1 MRARYR
7 APRCTS
13 LRVAWGERACAVLVI
28 LHICLNLI
36 TFIYTHTLQLLLLL
50 LPYSKWLLLQNNIM
64 PSRKPRVALT
74 MPDDLNALF
83 DRISELNGTPK
94 TKLIVELLQAYE
106 PVLVEML
113 DTLEKIHADKE
124 NAQKLV
130 KEFGQNLV
138 MNASSIIG
146 EVSKEVQDL

>member
-1 MRARYR
+1 
-7 APRCTS
+7 
-13 LRVAWGERACAVLVI
+13 
-28 LHICLNLI
+28 
-36 TFIYTHTLQLLLLL
+36 
-50 LPYSKWLLLQNNIM
+50 M

-106 PVLVEML
+106 PVLTEML

-124 NAQKLV
+124 NAQKIV
-130 KEFGQNLV
+130 KQFGQNLV
-138 MNASSIIG
+138 MEASSIP
-146 EVSKEVQDL
+146 VSYTHLRAHET

>member
-1 MRARYR
+1 M
-7 APRCTS
+7 T
-13 LRVAWGERACAVLVI
+13 
-28 LHICLNLI
+28 
-36 TFIYTHTLQLLLLL
+36 
-50 LPYSKWLLLQNNIM
+50 M

-106 PVLVEML
+106 PVLTEML

-124 NAQKLV
+124 NAQKIV
-130 KEFGQNLV
+130 KQFGQNLV
-138 MNASSIIG
+138 MEASSILG
-146 EVSKEVQDL
+146 DVSKEVQDL

>member
-1 MRARYR
+1 
-7 APRCTS
+7 
-13 LRVAWGERACAVLVI
+13 
-28 LHICLNLI
+28 
-36 TFIYTHTLQLLLLL
+36 
-50 LPYSKWLLLQNNIM
+50 M

-124 NAQKLV
+124 NAQKIV
-130 KEFGQNLV
+130 KQFGQNLV
-138 MNASSIIG
+138 MEASSILG
-146 EVSKEVQDL
+146 DVSKEVRDL

>member
-1 MRARYR
+1 
-7 APRCTS
+7 
-13 LRVAWGERACAVLVI
+13 
-28 LHICLNLI
+28 
-36 TFIYTHTLQLLLLL
+36 
-50 LPYSKWLLLQNNIM
+50 M

-106 PVLVEML
+106 PVLTEML

-124 NAQKLV
+124 NAQKIV
-130 KEFGQNLV
+130 KQFGQNLV
-138 MNASSIIG
+138 VEASSILG
-146 EVSKEVQDL
+146 DVSKEVQDL

>member
-1 MRARYR
+1 
-7 APRCTS
+7 
-13 LRVAWGERACAVLVI
+13 
-28 LHICLNLI
+28 
-36 TFIYTHTLQLLLLL
+36 
-50 LPYSKWLLLQNNIM
+50 M

-106 PVLVEML
+106 PVLTEML

-124 NAQKLV
+124 NAQKIV
-130 KEFGQNLV
+130 KHFGQNLV
-138 MNASSIIG
+138 MEASSILG
-146 EVSKEVQDL
+146 DVSKEVQDL